1 MQLPHSVAQTVCHPA
16 RHHAP
21 VAILALAALGPDGG
35 RLPGLYDAYYLG
47 TRLLVARTRQPFLDG
62 TRALL
67 ALGFDPA
74 TAVVLKHIGSDT
86 ECQRGRIGTAA
97 GLTVEE
103 SDIAGIR
110 LRRWKPYPSR
120 AVAPPTAPM
129 VPALAEGPPE
139 QFGHASAGRA

>member
-1 MQLPHSVAQTVCHPA
+1 MQLPHSVA
-16 RHHAP
+16 
-21 VAILALAALGPDGG
+21 LGPGGG
-35 RLPGLYDAYYLG
+35 RVPGLYDAYCLG
-47 TRLLVARTRQPFLDG
+47 IRLLVARTRQPFLDG
-62 TRALL
+62 ARALL

-86 ECQRGRIGTAA
+86 ECLRGRIGTAA
-97 GLTVEE
+97 GLTVGE

-120 AVAPPTAPM
+120 AVAPTAPM